1 LLSIEETV
9 MANPNESAP
18 QNEGEGN
25 RTAARQYNEAQRKFV
40 QSGKVEPAAKDAER
54 ALETEE
60 AEELKRAEEEGR
72 SHAKPHEQE
81 REI

>member
-1 LLSIEETV
+1 MTKQSETT
-9 MANPNESAP
+9 PR
-18 QNEGEGN
+18 NEGEGN

-40 QSGKVEPAAKDAER
+40 ESGKVEPAAKDAEH

-60 AEELKRAEEEGR
+60 AEELKRAEEKGR
-72 SHAKPHEQE
+72 AHAKPHEQE